1 MKAVLV
7 FFIALLTACAADP
20 EKVQAVADVE
30 SAKLDRPTRPLSS
43 FSAFELNPM
52 VFSVAIKEE
61 EGKLEEAQEFEQ
73 NLNDKLLPLLESW
86 NAASNQG
93 SSGALSIETEL
104 TGLRIVSGG
113 ARFWA
118 GPFAGDSFIDMD
130 LRLVDKGT
138 GEEIA
143 DVRIQRNAGAMG
155 GAWSIGKS
163 DQNLDEYIVSI
174 VYDYLSDSYL
184 LTDLLFKQNQ

>member
-30 SAKLDRPTRPLSS
+30 SARLDRPTRPLSS

-118 GPFAGDSFIDMD
+118 GAFAGDSFIDMD

-143 DVRIQRNAGAMG
+143 NVRIQRNAGAMG
-155 GAWSIGKS
+155 GGWSIGKT
-163 DQNLDEYIVSI
+163 DQNLDEYIVTI
-174 VYDYLSDSYL
+174 IYDYLSDNYL
-184 LTDLLFKQNQ
+184 LTDMLFNQDQ

>member
-7 FFIALLTACAADP
+7 LFIALLTACAADP

>member
-1 MKAVLV
+1 MKVLLV
-7 FFIALLTACAADP
+7 FVIALLTACAADP
-20 EKVQAVADVE
+20 EKVQAVADAE
-30 SAKLDRPTRPLSS
+30 SARLDRPTRPLSS
-43 FSAFELNPM
+43 FSGFELKPM
-52 VFSVAIKEE
+52 VFSTAIEEE

-86 NAASNQG
+86 NAASKEG
-93 SSGALSIETEL
+93 SSGTLSIETEL

-130 LRLVDKGT
+130 LRLVDKAT

-143 DVRIQRNAGAMG
+143 DVRVQRNAGAMG
-155 GAWSIGKS
+155 GSWSIGKT
-163 DQNLDEYIVSI
+163 DQNLDEYIVTI
-174 VYDYLSDSYL
+174 IYDYLSDNYL
-184 LTDLLFKQNQ
+184 LTDMLFNQDQ

>member
-7 FFIALLTACAADP
+7 LFIALLTACAADP

-130 LRLVDKGT
+130 LRLIDKGT

-155 GAWSIGKS
+155 GSWSIGKT
-163 DQNLDEYIVSI
+163 DQNLDEYIVTI
-174 VYDYLSDSYL
+174 IYDYLSDNYL
-184 LTDLLFKQNQ
+184 LTDMLFNQDQ

>member
-1 MKAVLV
+1 MALIFV
-7 FFIALLTACAADP
+7 IALLTACAADP
-20 EKVQAVADVE
+20 EKVQAVADAE
-30 SAKLDRPTRPLSS
+30 SARLQRPTRPLSS
-43 FSAFELNPM
+43 FTVFELKPM
-52 VFSVAIKEE
+52 VFSTAIEE
-61 EGKLEEAQEFEQ
+61 EKGKLEEAQEFEQ

-86 NAASNQG
+86 NAASNEG
-93 SSGALSIETEL
+93 SRGTLSIETEL
-104 TGLRIVSGG
+104 TGLRIISGG

-118 GPFAGDSFIDMD
+118 GAFAGDSFIDMD
-130 LRLVDKGT
+130 LRLIDTGT

>member
-1 MKAVLV
+1 MKAILV
-7 FFIALLTACAADP
+7 FVMALLAACAADP
-20 EKVQAVADVE
+20 EKVQAVADAE
-30 SAKLDRPTRPLSS
+30 SARLERPIRPLSR
-43 FSAFELNPM
+43 
-52 VFSVAIKEE
+52 FSVFQLKPMAFSTAIEEE

-86 NAASNQG
+86 NAASKEG
-93 SSGALSIETEL
+93 SRGTLSIETEL
-104 TGLRIVSGG
+104 QGLKIVSGG

-118 GPFAGDSFIDMD
+118 GAFAGDSFIDMD
-130 LRLVDKGT
+130 LRLIDADT
-138 GEEIA
+138 GEAIA
-143 DVRIQRNAGAMG
+143 DVRVQRNAGAMG